1 MAVLLLTAPAE
12 AQRSPRKAEKS
23 DTPRVANAERSTKP
37 AAKDPQKASSPLM
50 AVISIAEQR
59 ISIYDKTGKIMQA
72 PVSTGQAG
80 HRTPT
85 GIFSVIQKNRYH
97 ESNIYSGAPMP
108 YMQRITWSGIAL
120 HEGRLPGYPASH
132 GCIRLP
138 GSFAAQLFA
147 LSRMGMRVVVAPSD
161 VAFREFSHPALPS
174 PLMTPAPT
182 AELPGQATLKLAA
195 AGPADDAGA
204 SPVVERFVN
213 PLQRAQAQ
221 RLQARAELSARVKN
235 AKEALEHAQTMSSEA
250 NAAAARL
257 RAAEDRHA
265 RAESRVQAVATAE
278 VAAQAAAQREALA
291 ADMRGAIGDLADAI
305 QELSEAR
312 AIEAVRTPASYAAAV
327 ASRESDEALVA
338 AQDALR
344 AAERAVEPVS
354 VFVSRR
360 EGKLFVRQGFVPVLD
375 APVTFKDS
383 GPLGTHLFVAVEAD
397 DRTGAL
403 AWKSLSVPESSG
415 AALPADRPPVRR
427 GGPPTEPTGARA
439 SAAEVLDRVEIP
451 AEIMQKVQERLW
463 LGASLIVSDHGL
475 GTETGKGTDFVVL
488 TR

>member
-1 MAVLLLTAPAE
+1 
-12 AQRSPRKAEKS
+12 
-23 DTPRVANAERSTKP
+23 
-37 AAKDPQKASSPLM
+37 
-50 AVISIAEQR
+50 
-59 ISIYDKTGKIMQA
+59 
-72 PVSTGQAG
+72 
-80 HRTPT
+80 
-85 GIFSVIQKNRYH
+85 
-97 ESNIYSGAPMP
+97 MP

-132 GCIRLP
+132 GCIRMP
-138 GSFAAQLFA
+138 GSFAAQLFS

-161 VAFREFSHPALPS
+161 VTFRDFSHPSLPS

-182 AELPGQATLKLAA
+182 AALSDEAPLRLAA
-195 AGPADDAGA
+195 AEPADGARADAGA

-213 PLQRAQAQ
+213 PLQRAQVQ
-221 RLQARAELSARVKN
+221 RVQARADMSARVKN

-257 RAAEDRHA
+257 RAAEERHA
-265 RAESRVQAVATAE
+265 RAEGRVQAVATAE
-278 VAAQAAAQREALA
+278 VAAQSNERREALG
-291 ADMRGAIGDLADAI
+291 ADMRRATGDLADAI

-327 ASRESDEALVA
+327 ASREADEALVA
-338 AQDALR
+338 AQEQLR

-360 EGKLFVRQGFVPVLD
+360 EGKLFMRQGFVPVLD
-375 APVTFKDS
+375 APVTFKDT

-397 DRTGAL
+397 GSTGAL
-403 AWKSLSVPESSG
+403 AWKSLSVPEGSG
-415 AALPADRPPVRR
+415 GALPADRQPVRR
-427 GGPPTEPTGARA
+427 GGPPTEPTGPRA

-451 AEIMQKVQERLW
+451 AEVMQKVQERLW

-475 GTETGKGTDFVVL
+475 GSETGKGTDFVVL